1 MTLITTKNSNN
12 DNIIIQFNNNYSPDI
27 EEFLERIR
35 KNSIMLSREHQNRYL
50 YLRDTLKYYR
60 IPIIIVSSFS
70 SIVSM
75 SQQFIPQDLITIL
88 NTVLSFICSII
99 GAIELFMQISQQMVH
114 EKGLSTDYYILA
126 SDIYK
131 CLGLKP
137 ENRTSDGKT
146 FLEEKYGTYVKLI
159 EGSDIIRKN
168 IKDQLCEIPDDLLLK
183 NDLIDLGGIVNK
195 KGSKKHKN
203 KNCSENEH
211 NSNDSKSTLYRNE
224 KNTND
229 SICGSFDE
237 NDDDQTNKNSLIL
250 RDNINLF
257 MKRNTSEYIFPNDK
271 IHFTSSHVSKNNR
284 DHDNTSLV

>member
-1 MTLITTKNSNN
+1 MTLISTKNPNN

-75 SQQFIPQDLITIL
+75 SQQFLPQDLITIL
-88 NTVLSFICSII
+88 NTVLSFVCSII
-99 GAIELFMQISQQMVH
+99 GAIELFMQISQQMVD
-114 EKGLSTDYYILA
+114 EKGLSINYYILA

-168 IKDQLCEIPDDLLLK
+168 IKDQLCEIPEDILTRNESTL
-183 NDLIDLGGIVNK
+183 NNLIEIGSGINGK
-195 KGSKKHKN
+195 KRKN
-203 KNCSENEH
+203 KN
-211 NSNDSKSTLYRNE
+211 DSKDEYE
-224 KNTND
+224 KNSRESINDND
-229 SICGSFDE
+229 SIVY
-237 NDDDQTNKNSLIL
+237 NKRDSIYN
-250 RDNINLF
+250 DNINLF
-257 MKRNTSEYIFPNDK
+257 MKRNSSEAIFPNDISDFYLK
-271 IHFTSSHVSKNNR
+271 PNS
-284 DHDNTSLV
+284 DDNSNV